1 MNINVNL
8 SGNHSSKNVKC
19 FISDFI
25 LIKAFKVNIK
35 PPKHPD
41 IIEVIW
47 TSSALDWIKINIDGA
62 SIGNPESSSYGGIF
76 INKHGDHLGSFV
88 IPLGQANV
96 FSVEL
101 NVIMY
106 IIKIVSRGGWN
117 KLWIE
122 CDFKYALVAF
132 TKPNL
137 TR

>member
-19 FISDFI
+19 SISDFI
-25 LIKAFKVNIK
+25 LIKAFKVNIR
-35 PPKHPD
+35 PPKHHD

-47 TSSALDWIKINIDGA
+47 TLSALDWIKVNIDGA
-62 SIGNPESSSYGGIF
+62 SIGNLGSSSYGGIF
-76 INKHGDHLGSFV
+76 INKHEDHLGSFV

-96 FSVEL
+96 FSAEL

-106 IIKIVSRGGWN
+106 IIKIVSQRGWN